1 MHDSFDQPAQPV
13 SQPSQAQPSPALSP
27 RSITGSVPDTMS
39 VANVDDAEAAKA
51 ASVCASC
58 SDVRVLSVGE
68 SMMTIATCDDAPVP
82 VPAPAC
88 SSMRKVP
95 PAIPLTLPLSLSLSP
110 SLALPLSLNAPPSSI
125 RAVPPL
131 VPEGVVDD
139 AEITALIA
147 TRVASMPSERAT
159 DSRSICL
166 KPTAPTVATSASRR
180 ICSSTPFGLPVGDGA
195 GVVVAGLALHTKF
208 DGAKPGGH
216 EATHPV

>member
-1 MHDSFDQPAQPV
+1 MLDSYDQLA
-13 SQPSQAQPSPALSP
+13 SQSEAF
-27 RSITGSVPDTMS
+27 SVPETMS
-39 VANVDDAEAAKA
+39 VANVDDVDAAKA

-68 SMMTIATCDDAPVP
+68 SMMTIATCDEAPVP

-88 SSMRKVP
+88 SSIRKLP
-95 PAIPLTLPLSLSLSP
+95 LAIPLALALSLSLS
-110 SLALPLSLNAPPSSI
+110 LSLEARVNSI
-125 RAVPPL
+125 RALPPL
-131 VPEGVVDD
+131 APVGVVDD

-147 TRVASMPSERAT
+147 TRVASIPSERAT

-180 ICSSTPFGLPVGDGA
+180 ICSSTPFGLAPGAGAGA
-195 GVVVAGLALHTKF
+195 GVVVAALVLHTKF
-208 DGAKPGGH
+208 DGAKPAGH